1 MGLRIAAL
9 TVDVG
14 GVRRSLVVG
23 GSKTGR
29 IYAFG
34 AEGSEPVPLA
44 DSTTKLL
51 FTSAVIEA
59 SPIAY
64 PRPDGS
70 DDLIIGGENGLHY
83 NNVQTAAAKGG
94 GPKPGRPLA
103 SPEIPREETD
113 VLQEEFLR
121 KPEVDVAR
129 NIKGQEEGSV
139 ARKIALADST
149 RTPPPDYYLCLQVY
163 MRGIGEQTPLI
174 HSLCSWWSQFRSVP
188 HGAPG
193 AEIFCNQIRKPLQC
207 FRFRNDP
214 FLTAPRLNDFTKQC
228 VTDCLGK
235 IDEGK
240 RGAYLLGSA
249 VYLVEPNLGQRVM

>member
-1 MGLRIAAL
+1 VHSDGIYRGTLDIFGLGAFDISPSGAAGNFRTVTPPHWGGGLMGLRIAAL

-94 GPKPGRPLA
+94 AEAISLRSAGK
-103 SPEIPREETD
+103 
-113 VLQEEFLR
+113 VL
-121 KPEVDVAR
+121 
-129 NIKGQEEGSV
+129 EEGAVLVTGQTPTVSV
-139 ARKIALADST
+139 ADWDGDGSPDIIA
-149 RTPPPDYYLCLQVY
+149 
-163 MRGIGEQTPLI
+163 G
-174 HSLCSWWSQFRSVP
+174 
-188 HGAPG
+188 
-193 AEIFCNQIRKPLQC
+193 
-207 FRFRNDP
+207 
-214 FLTAPRLNDFTKQC
+214 
-228 VTDCLGK
+228 
-235 IDEGK
+235 
-240 RGAYLLGSA
+240 
-249 VYLVEPNLGQRVM
+249 